1 MVQGDLGW
9 SQVGPQMMVMMV
21 ITRYGGFVQFVGKD
35 GDVAITES
43 PALRL
48 GRITRS
54 YGGNVHNRRRF
65 LAQTA
70 DLETDLIR
78 FIVCRRSWSR
88 RRYLRQIGLARFG
101 NQPLGKDPGK
111 DNCGKIGAVASLP
124 L

>member
-54 YGGNVHNRRRF
+54 YDGNVHN
-65 LAQTA
+65 
-70 DLETDLIR
+70 
-78 FIVCRRSWSR
+78 SR
-88 RRYLRQIGLARFG
+88 KNFG
-101 NQPLGKDPGK
+101 PSRKN
-111 DNCGKIGAVASLP
+111 
-124 L
+124 